1 MDYPVPD
8 PKPPLPCPWEVCKA
22 VLAPVPHLVRP
33 GSTDVVWV
41 YPIHEVAGPSA
52 WFGRCLAS
60 QFQII
65 YTDDGGYTL
74 TDYARRW
81 LRDRSAIHLRE
92 TVARAIKE
100 SLTHPGREPLT
111 MPEILAEIYR
121 DDDTGALTSGASVHG
136 ADRREPPALD
146 DYFPGRPADAP
157 EPGVGEPP
165 AAPAP
170 LDAGY
175 ALGKAEM
182 ENSHATTKGLAM
194 LARNQMGLT
203 QDLLARIT
211 AALEEAEMLA
221 VAAESQI
228 RSVQGL
234 VVACVG
240 TGAGA
245 SSSGERMA
253 EQTALAVSTLSSDT
267 NSVLVAVRLTKS
279 RVESAHEQMASAAE
293 QAAAYIATL
302 S

>member
-1 MDYPVPD
+1 MDYPAPD

-22 VLAPVPHLVRP
+22 VLAPVAHLVRP
-33 GSTDVVWV
+33 GSTEMVWV
-41 YPIHEVAGPSA
+41 YPIHEVVGPSA
-52 WFGRCLAS
+52 WFGRCLTS

-74 TDYARRW
+74 TGYARQW
-81 LRDRSAIHLRE
+81 LRDRSAIYLNE
-92 TVARAIKE
+92 ATARAIKE
-100 SLTHPGREPLT
+100 SLTRPGREPLT
-111 MPEILAEIYR
+111 MPEIIAEIYR
-121 DDDTGALTSGASVHG
+121 DGTGVNAFIGAFVHG
-136 ADRREPPALD
+136 ADRREPPATD

-165 AAPAP
+165 AQRV
-170 LDAGY
+170 DIDTGQS
-175 ALGKAEM
+175 LGKAAM

-211 AALEEAEMLA
+211 AALEEAELLA
-221 VAAESQI
+221 VAAESQV

-253 EQTALAVSTLSSDT
+253 EQTALGVDTLSNDT
-267 NSVLVAVRLTKS
+267 NSVLIAVRLAKS
-279 RVESAHEQMASAAE
+279 RVESAYEQMASAAE
-293 QAAAYIATL
+293 HAAAYIATL